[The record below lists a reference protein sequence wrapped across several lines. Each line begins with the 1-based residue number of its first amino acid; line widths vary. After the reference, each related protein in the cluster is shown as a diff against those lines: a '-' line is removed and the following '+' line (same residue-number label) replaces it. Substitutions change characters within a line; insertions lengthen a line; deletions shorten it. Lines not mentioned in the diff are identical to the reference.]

1 MQPRTRPIPSKRHL
15 EVASKTKSW
24 HPVERNG
31 WIIKFSQYR
40 DSNILLFIV
49 SRFTGQ
55 TIIRYFPHEDEAV
68 LFINMVVEL
77 SADDIYD
84 L

>member
-1 MQPRTRPIPSKRHL
+1 MQPKTRPIPSKRHL
-15 EVASKTKSW
+15 EVSAKTKTW

-40 DSNILLFIV
+40 DSNILLFVV

-55 TIIRYFPHEDEAV
+55 TMIRYFPHEDEAV
-68 LFINMVVEL
+68 GFINMVVSL
-77 SADDIYD
+77 DADEIYD